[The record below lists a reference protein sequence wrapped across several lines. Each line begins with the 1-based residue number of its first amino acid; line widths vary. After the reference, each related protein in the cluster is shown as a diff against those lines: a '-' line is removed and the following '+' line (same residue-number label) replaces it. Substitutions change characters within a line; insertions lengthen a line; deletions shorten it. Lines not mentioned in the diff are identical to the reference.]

1 MLKVGDLLVRFGKI
15 LKISAIKTD
24 SVELHPFF
32 NLKTSSGLTYSI
44 PSESLNHGQIRPIVT
59 LEKLN
64 QLLKTLFIKSSPV
77 SVDVIDTKNALNT
90 HELSETLLLV
100 KSLWLEKQNHTG
112 FLPSG
117 RLSLYQQALTQ
128 STEEIAAIKSILP
141 DEAKLLVLSLLKQ
154 AN

>member
-44 PSESLNHGQIRPIVT
+44 PTESLNHGQIRPIVT

-64 QLLKTLFIKSSPV
+64 RILKTLFMKTSPVTV

-90 HELSETLLLV
+90 HELAESLFLV
-100 KSLWLEKQNHTG
+100 KTLWLEKQNHTG
-112 FLPSG
+112 FCP
-117 RLSLYQQALTQ
+117 
-128 STEEIAAIKSILP
+128 AA
-141 DEAKLLVLSLLKQ
+141 A
-154 AN
+154 